1 MMTASA
7 ATLAVAVPPVEEHWS
22 GSGFRAGTL
31 RSRSEAV
38 VRVIGA
44 MRERYREPLTLESLA
59 RVAHCSPFHF
69 NRVFHEV
76 TGASPG
82 QYLAAVRLEAAKRLL
97 LTTGLSVAAVCFE
110 VGYGSV
116 GTFTTLFKRFV
127 GVSPHRLRR
136 FAHEA
141 RPLLAAI
148 PVPRAAPDDGSPVPA
163 GAHLRVDAP
172 EGFAGAVFAGLF
184 PAPIPRGRPVACAA
198 APGPGVLAFTPVP
211 DGCYYAFAVGLER
224 GGDPAELLLCAR
236 APRGSAGPLVAAGGA
251 LRGATLTLR
260 PPGPADPPLLV
271 ALPCLLAERPAR
283 PAERESP

>member
-1 MMTASA
+1 MIRTSV
-7 ATLAVAVPPVEEHWS
+7 ATLAVTVPTVEEHWA
-22 GSGFRAGTL
+22 GSGFRARTL

-38 VRVIGA
+38 ARVIGA
-44 MRERYREPLTLESLA
+44 MRERYAEPLTLESLA
-59 RVAHCSPFHF
+59 RVAHCSAFHF

-127 GVSPHRLRR
+127 GVSPHRLRSIAR
-136 FAHEA
+136 ET
-141 RPLLAAI
+141 RPLLAAL
-148 PVPRAAPDDGSPVPA
+148 PAPRAAPDDGSPAPA
-163 GAHLRVDAP
+163 GAHLRVEAP

-198 APGPGVLAFTPVP
+198 ASGPGVLEFTRVP
-211 DGCYYAFAVGLER
+211 DGRYYAFAVGVE
-224 GGDPAELLLCAR
+224 GSGDPAELLLCAR
-236 APRGSAGPLVAAGGA
+236 SPRGSAGPLAAAGGG

-271 ALPCLLAERPAR
+271 ALPCLLAERPA
-283 PAERESP
+283 PAG